1 VKSITEESVRNGL
14 NSILTKGQQARKSAL
29 FPVEVN
35 ERGSVVCLLSAGG
48 AAPFIFSGAA
58 LDPTCLG
65 QAVMLHSCGSEMIK
79 VPCGA
84 WSSVAIN
91 RDGVSMLRRHWCL
104 TPTLVIET
112 KDAR

>member
-1 VKSITEESVRNGL
+1 MNSITEESVRNGL

-48 AAPFIFSGAA
+48 AVPFIFSVAA
-58 LDPTCLG
+58 LDSTCLS
-65 QAVMLHSCGSEMIK
+65 QAVILHSCGSETIK

-84 WSSVAIN
+84 
-91 RDGVSMLRRHWCL
+91 
-104 TPTLVIET
+104 
-112 KDAR
+112 